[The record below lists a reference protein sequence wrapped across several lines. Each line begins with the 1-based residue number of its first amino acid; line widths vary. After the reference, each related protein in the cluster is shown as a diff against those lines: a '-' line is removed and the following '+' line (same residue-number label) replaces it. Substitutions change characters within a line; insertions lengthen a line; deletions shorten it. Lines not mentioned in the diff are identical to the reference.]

1 MKALAHVIL
10 HQLLFAVWLL
20 AMWVLYCTPACT
32 HPIEHLI
39 AAPFAVLIP
48 TARRAII
55 WRTKHDKRTF
65 TGKVDFV
72 TARGNVSDIVTPLC
86 VFTMHEGELIL
97 KSVHPTSSIEEVAAN
112 TGFPIR
118 YFSIEQTPPPTSEE
132 LRALREID
140 PMDYRSI
147 EFR

>member
-1 MKALAHVIL
+1 MKALARIIL

-55 WRTKHDKRTF
+55 WRAIMRRLCSDPRF
-65 TGKVDFV
+65 
-72 TARGNVSDIVTPLC
+72 ARWLD
-86 VFTMHEGELIL
+86 
-97 KSVHPTSSIEEVAAN
+97 
-112 TGFPIR
+112 
-118 YFSIEQTPPPTSEE
+118 EQ
-132 LRALREID
+132 RQ
-140 PMDYRSI
+140 
-147 EFR
+147 